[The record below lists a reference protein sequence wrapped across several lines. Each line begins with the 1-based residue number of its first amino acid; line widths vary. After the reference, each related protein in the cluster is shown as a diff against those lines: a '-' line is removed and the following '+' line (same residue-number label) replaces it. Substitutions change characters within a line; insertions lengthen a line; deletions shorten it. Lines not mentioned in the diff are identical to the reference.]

1 MAELKDNQLVFI
13 DEEQNEILCD
23 IIFTYNSEEF
33 AKNYVFF
40 TPVGSEDEDGRC
52 EVAVAS
58 YVPTEDGIGE
68 LSPVETE
75 EEWDMLEEVFQA
87 YAEDSECG
95 CGCGEDCECDGECEC
110 EENEEE
116 CHCCCGHHHHK

>member
-75 EEWDMLEEVFQA
+75 EEWELIANLLEQYVAQFEGQCNC
-87 YAEDSECG
+87 EEC
-95 CGCGEDCECDGECEC
+95 DCDGECDGE
-110 EENEEE
+110 EE
-116 CHCCCGHHHHK
+116 CTCACHKNSN